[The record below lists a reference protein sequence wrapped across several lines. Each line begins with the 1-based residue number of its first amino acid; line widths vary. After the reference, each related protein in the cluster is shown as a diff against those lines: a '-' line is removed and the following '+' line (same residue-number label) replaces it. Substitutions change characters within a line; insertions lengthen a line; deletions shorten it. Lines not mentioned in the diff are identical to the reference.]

1 MEKEAKKKDAKTE
14 AEEMAKAMAQA
25 YHAEM
30 KELNKAEEEEE
41 KKKVEKTVEKADMK
55 IRVEAGINEDVTN
68 DMVFQ
73 NGITMKTIEKFRSI
87 QNGVIVEQKKEED
100 RKAKMMLFWRAL
112 YAHSLHRYDQN
123 YHNIVKALSEG
134 VDAEGGFLVT
144 PEFKTEVL
152 RQLHDNGI
160 FRKHVRVVPTTVESV
175 NFNAEDGLPK
185 VTWGTENTTISTSS
199 ASLTQTT
206 ITVYRMNAL
215 MYLSR
220 ELVADSQPPALQWIQ
235 DEFVDAV
242 LNEEDAVIAAGSGS
256 GRPTG
261 LTQLSI
267 NSVAQGG
274 GFDYRD
280 IKGVEHKL
288 PIAYRKRGNPWFYMH
303 DDVMRSVEQLQDSQN
318 RPLFLRDLSGKK
330 PDMLFGYPVEV
341 SNNLPRTE
349 MYFGDLKRTYI
360 LLDRQQMSVD
370 TTTEG
375 GSAWEKHQVGMK
387 ITERIGGNAVRTDA
401 LVKLTGI
408 G

>member
-1 MEKEAKKKDAKTE
+1 MKDELKEEVQEAAKL
-14 AEEMAKAMAQA
+14 MAKSF
-25 YHAEM
+25 HDEM
-30 KELNKAEEEEE
+30 KELNKADE
-41 KKKVEKTVEKADMK
+41 KKVEPKKAVTKASMK
-55 IRVEAGINEDVTN
+55 VRVEAGVNEDAT
-68 DMVFQ
+68 DSMVFQ
-73 NGITMKTIEKFRSI
+73 GGITMKTVDKFRTI

-100 RKAKMMLFWRAL
+100 RKAKMLLFWRAL
-112 YAHSLHRYDQN
+112 YAHSLHRYDKN
-123 YHNIVKALSEG
+123 YHDIVKALSEG
-134 VDAEGGFLVT
+134 TDSEGGYLVT
-144 PEFKTEVL
+144 PEFKTDIL

-160 FRKHVRVVPTTVESV
+160 FRKHVRVIPTTSDSV
-175 NFNAEDGLPK
+175 NFNVEDTLPK
-185 VTWGTENTTISTSS
+185 VTWGTENTTISTTS
-199 ASLTQTT
+199 ATLDQTT

-261 LTQLSI
+261 LTQLSLQT
-267 NSVAQGG
+267 VAQGG

-280 IKGVEHKL
+280 IKGLEHKL
-288 PIAYRKRGNPWFYMH
+288 PIAYRKQGNAWFYMH
-303 DDVMRSVEQLQDSQN
+303 DDVMRSAEQLQDSQN
-318 RPLFLRDLSGKK
+318 RPLYLHDLDSSK
-330 PDMLFGYPVEV
+330 PDKLMGYPVEV

-375 GSAWEKHQVGMK
+375 GNAWEKHQVGMK
-387 ITERIGGNAVRTDA
+387 ITERIGGNAIRTDA

-408 G
+408 S